1 MTSKTKIAKSPE
13 LSMYLFKKKS
23 SRFVIKLFSAG
34 LILGLC
40 FTILYP
46 IIQLVPTIFSDIE
59 DLGNPNV
66 IWLPI
71 ESSTVSFKAAIR
83 FILPDGILTM
93 LKSVLYAGSIMII
106 QVFFAAMAGYAL
118 ARVKFFGSR
127 LVFFLVILVFLVP
140 QQSLLLSQYIY
151 FNHFNAFGILKLFTK
166 AGEVNLINQ
175 PITLYLFAILG
186 FGVKH
191 SLFIFIFSKFFKNI
205 PNELEEA
212 AQIDGCG
219 FYKTYFK
226 IMLPNAIPA
235 ISTVAVLSFV
245 WNYGDTYYT
254 NYFNPD
260 GPYLSTILSTTFSP
274 ANKDFVVNAVKT
286 WFSLPLA
293 SDFAFDAVK
302 QAGVLIFLLP
312 LLIVYFGAQKWLVE
326 NLENSGL
333 VG

>member
-1 MTSKTKIAKSPE
+1 MKGKTKTE
-13 LSMYLFKKKS
+13 VGTMSMYLFKKKITKITLGI
-23 SRFVIKLFSAG
+23 FLAG
-34 LILGLC
+34 LIAGLC

-46 IIQLVPTIFSDIE
+46 VIQLVPTIFSDIE
-59 DLGNPNV
+59 DLGNPNI
-66 IWLPI
+66 IWLPLNF
-71 ESSTVSFKAAIR
+71 SAVSFKAAVR
-83 FILPDGILTM
+83 FILPDGWMTM
-93 LKSVLYAGSIMII
+93 VKSILYASSIIVI
-106 QVFFAAMAGYAL
+106 QIFFAAMAGYSL
-118 ARVKFFGSR
+118 ARVKFPGSK

-151 FNHFNAFGILKLFTK
+151 FNHFNAFGLLKLFTK
-166 AGEVNLINQ
+166 AGEINLINK

-191 SLFIFIFSKFFKNI
+191 SLFIFIFSKFFLNI
-205 PNELEEA
+205 PKELEEA
-212 AQIDGCG
+212 AQIDGCV
-219 FYKTYFK
+219 FYRTYFK
-226 IMLPNAIPA
+226 IMLPNAVPA

-260 GPYLSTILSTTFSP
+260 GPYLSTILSTTFNS

-286 WFSLPLA
+286 WFGLPLA
-293 SDFAFDAVK
+293 TDFAFDAVK
-302 QAGVLIFLLP
+302 QAGVLIFLIP
-312 LLIVYFGAQKWLVE
+312 LLIIYFIAQKWLVE